1 MQRMF
6 FKLLRRKRFEQDLEA
21 ELAFHREMANAAGA
35 HIPLGNESLIKERAR
50 DLWRFNRI
58 ENLWRDLV
66 YALRNLRRSPAFT
79 ASALLS
85 LAIGI
90 GVNTTIF
97 SLAVEFLLSEPSVT
111 DPKSLVYVQLGG
123 NSDAPPRAVEYLRQ
137 SRAFQD

>member
-1 MQRMF
+1 M
-6 FKLLRRKRFEQDLEA
+6 RRKRIEQDLEA
-21 ELAFHREMANAAGA
+21 ELAFHRAMANAAGS
-35 HIPLGNESLIKERAR
+35 HIPLGNETVIKEQAR

-58 ENLWRDLV
+58 ENLWRDLL
-66 YALRNLRRSPAFT
+66 YALRNLRRSPGFA

-97 SLAVEFLLSEPSVT
+97 SLAVEFLLSEPSVR

-123 NSDAPPRAVEYLRQ
+123 NSDSPPRAVVYLRQ
-137 SRAFQD
+137 SGVF

>member
-1 MQRMF
+1 MRRF
-6 FKLLRRKRFEQDLEA
+6 LLKLIRRNRIEQDLEA

-35 HIPLGNESLIKERAR
+35 HIPLGNETLIKERSR

-58 ENLWRDLV
+58 ENLWRDLA
-66 YALRNLRRSPAFT
+66 YALRNLRKSPAFT

-97 SLAVEFLLSEPSVT
+97 SLAVEFLLS
-111 DPKSLVYVQLGG
+111 
-123 NSDAPPRAVEYLRQ
+123 
-137 SRAFQD
+137 